1 MKWPLVLLLIFANAE
16 TSVTDYARL
25 TDAQRAGLKG
35 NVHTEEVTEQNKAT
49 YTNGAWTITT
59 PGTFSKITGYDRKGN
74 LQFTEERRDGAATA
88 TAHFW
93 KDEDDYVNAMIT
105 DKEND
110 NATELA
116 MYEFADDST
125 LLIKTFTTDEDSI
138 AYDQLEEE
146 RRTYTAFGYRR
157 EHFAVKNNNKRR
169 YLYYEMRTLS
179 ADTFSLNYYGDNAT
193 RYTNAILE
201 RDAKGNPTKILVY
214 SEEDT
219 SITVKK
225 YTYH

>member
-1 MKWPLVLLLIFANAE
+1 MKWPLVLLLIFAAAE
-16 TSVTDYARL
+16 TSVTDYTQL

-35 NVHTEEVTEQNKAT
+35 NVRTEEVTEQNKAV

-59 PGTFSKITGYDRKGN
+59 PGTYSKLTGYDRKGN
-74 LQFTEERRDGAATA
+74 LQFTENRHEGAAMA

-93 KDEDDYVNAMIT
+93 KDEDGYVNALIT
-105 DKEND
+105 DKENND
-110 NATELA
+110 ATELA

-125 LLIKTFTTDEDSI
+125 LVIKTFTTDEDSI

-146 RRTYTAFGYRR
+146 RHTYTAFGYRK
-157 EHFAVKNNNKRR
+157 EHFSVKNNNKRR
-169 YLYYEMRTLS
+169 YLYYEKRTLS

-193 RYTNAILE
+193 LYTNAVLE
-201 RDAKGNPTKILVY
+201 RDSKGNPTKILVY